1 MNEILCG
8 GVIRKLSVFYVK
20 ISQRGRLKG
29 QVCSKVDVL
38 DLSRKPLNYMGN
50 GVQRSA
56 TVKVTVK
63 RFPVM
68 FVKQSIQVHR

>member
-20 ISQRGRLKG
+20 ISQCGRLKG

-38 DLSRKPLNYMGN
+38 DLSRKPLNCMGN
-50 GVQRSA
+50 GVQR
-56 TVKVTVK
+56 
-63 RFPVM
+63 
-68 FVKQSIQVHR
+68 

>member
-38 DLSRKPLNYMGN
+38 DLSHKPLNCMGN
-50 GVQRSA
+50 GVQR
-56 TVKVTVK
+56 
-63 RFPVM
+63 
-68 FVKQSIQVHR
+68 